1 MKRLLPVF
9 LLAFF
14 LAFSAFSAF
23 PVSADYMTPEEAGFR
38 NCALIYHSP
47 ANLTNAEY
55 FKRLLVKYEADAP
68 TDQAGFDSFLFL
80 YFTVNGKQTAL
91 DETHLTDWN
100 TILDAYFHSAEI
112 NVPQLAKAVRELKDV
127 GKLDADAP
135 IKIWFAI
142 PWLNQKVLDFGDVN
156 GDGKTENLST
166 EAGRDVVLHWYIN
179 TAKTEMKRFPEL
191 KLEGFYMM
199 TEGMGERN
207 REEFIQYNRVIHDE
221 GFRTFWIPY
230 YNASGLESAYD
241 VGFDVVILQSNWTFN
256 TRPDGSGTRRNR
268 LVQAADFARKHHFG
282 IELEINTGREPNW
295 WEIYRQSLETGTQT
309 GFQKAVSAVY
319 FGTDFY
325 WPTSENAECR
335 ELYALWM
342 DYVAGKP
349 VSLPKP
355 GTWSRKDLKNGV
367 TQFVYTLNEPQA
379 VQLFDVFLEEDPEN
393 GFEGLVQAECHSE
406 AGAPWEPLAWLL
418 HTGPNPMNGTHQN
431 ITLNFP
437 GTQKTHEIRLTFTP
451 KPGKNPLGTVTELL
465 PDLKAPVKLF
475 SKCFR
480 KPYTTNTRT
489 EDAITYPDETGR
501 QLLDGVVSTK
511 WSENVGWFGT
521 SPARIDF
528 SFGETLE
535 FDEIR
540 VCTMEGPDA
549 GIHWPAAV
557 SAIYSLEDGI
567 PQKAGFGLAPK
578 GISTL
583 NGFEFNPEKKR
594 FEAHFGK
601 ISARSLSLF
610 VVQNGWLF
618 LSEVQFLR
626 DGKVLPT
633 EKMLYRLSTQQ
644 RGGTK
649 DRPYQ
654 DDGQMLTDGQTS
666 TNYARQCVG
675 MSGKEN
681 LKICIDLEQNQ
692 PVEKVTAMIL
702 DGGTAGI
709 WLASAMTVRFS
720 ADGENWSDPIA
731 AKMPEREKRPAL
743 VNVPVSVS
751 APEGQTAR
759 FVELE
764 IKPFGWAFVTEVLV
778 H

>member
-1 MKRLLPVF
+1 MKKILPVF
-9 LLAFF
+9 LLA
-14 LAFSAFSAF
+14 LFSAFTLST
-23 PVSADYMTPEEAGFR
+23 VLADYMTPEEAGFR

-68 TDQAGFDSFLFL
+68 TAQAGFDSFLFL
-80 YFTVNGKQTAL
+80 YFTVNGKRTEFE
-91 DETHLTDWN
+91 ETLLTDWN
-100 TILDAYFHSAEI
+100 TILDAYFHGAEI
-112 NVPQLAKAVRELKDV
+112 NVPQLAKAVRELKAA

-156 GDGKTENLST
+156 GDGKTEDLST
-166 EAGRDVVLHWYIN
+166 EAGRDAVLRWYIN
-179 TAKTEMKRFPEL
+179 TVKTEMKRFPEL

-199 TEGMGERN
+199 AEGMGERS
-207 REEFIQYNRVIHDE
+207 RGGFIQYNRVIHDE
-221 GFRTFWIPY
+221 GFRSFWIPY
-230 YNASGLESAYD
+230 YNASGLGSAYD

-256 TRPDGSGTRRNR
+256 TRADGSGTRRNR
-268 LVQAADFARKHHFG
+268 LVQAAEYARKHHFG
-282 IELEINTGREPNW
+282 IELEINPPREPNW

-355 GTWSRKDLKNGV
+355 GTWSRKDLKSGAS
-367 TQFVYTLNEPQA
+367 QFIYTLNEPQA
-379 VQLFDVFLEEDPEN
+379 AQLFDVFLEEDPEN
-393 GFEGLVQAECHSE
+393 GFEGLVQAERRSDV
-406 AGAPWEPLAWLL
+406 GAPWEPLAWVLRS
-418 HTGPNPMNGTHQN
+418 GPDPMNGTHQN

-437 GTQKTHEIRLTFTP
+437 GTKKLREIRLTFTP
-451 KPGKNPLGTVTELL
+451 KPGKSPLGPVTELM

-475 SKCFR
+475 SKSFH
-480 KPYTTNTRT
+480 KQYTTNTRT
-489 EDAITYPDETGR
+489 DDAITYPDETGH
-501 QLLDGVVSTK
+501 QLLDGVVSAK
-511 WSENVGWFGT
+511 WRENVGWFGT
-521 SPARIDF
+521 SPTRIDF

-540 VCTMEGPDA
+540 VCSMEETSA

-557 SAIYSLEDGI
+557 SAVYSLEDAI
-567 PQKAGFGLAPK
+567 PQKTGFGLAPK

-633 EKMLYRLSTQQ
+633 EKMRYQLSTQQ
-644 RGGTK
+644 VGGTK
-649 DRPYQ
+649 ARPYQ
-654 DDGQMLTDGQTS
+654 DDCKMLTDGVTS
-666 TNYARQCVG
+666 TNYSRHGVG
-675 MSGKEN
+675 MSGSEN
-681 LKICIDLEQNQ
+681 LKIRIDLEQNQ

-731 AKMPEREKRPAL
+731 AKMPEREKRPSL

-759 FVELE
+759 FVEIE
-764 IKPFGWAFVTEVLV
+764 VKPYGWAFVTEVLV
-778 H
+778 D